1 LLGALLGEFL
11 GGVNGLGVTM
21 MGSMSQL
28 ETARTWGLAL
38 VATALGG
45 IGYVGIGLA
54 ARSLGLSRAEPP
66 TSVAPASSRTARSA
80 PIRGLRAVG
89 TITLST
95 AVTLG
100 LWLAFVKGLHLKPFF
115 AKTPADVWRFVSSG
129 ENRHVLLHALSQT
142 ATSALLGYVV
152 GLAAA
157 SVGAVI
163 FVLWRSVE
171 RAIMPFALV
180 AQSIPLAALTP
191 LLVLLLGRG
200 LVATVVV
207 SVLVTFFPSLVN
219 LTKGMRAAS
228 PELLDLLRTYDASRW
243 TTLRRV
249 RVPTALPGLFAAA
262 RVSAPRALL
271 GVLIAEYLA
280 TGVGVGWMLNLAK
293 TRSEFALVWSGAVM
307 ITMLSVLAY
316 SLVGWLERLML
327 ARYAPEVMS

>member
-1 LLGALLGEFL
+1 
-11 GGVNGLGVTM
+11 
-21 MGSMSQL
+21 
-28 ETARTWGLAL
+28 
-38 VATALGG
+38 
-45 IGYVGIGLA
+45 
-54 ARSLGLSRAEPP
+54 
-66 TSVAPASSRTARSA
+66 
-80 PIRGLRAVG
+80 
-89 TITLST
+89 
-95 AVTLG
+95 
-100 LWLAFVKGLHLKPFF
+100 VKGLHLKPFF
-115 AKTPADVWRFVSSG
+115 AKTPADVWRFLGSG

-157 SVGAVI
+157 SVGAVV
-163 FVLWRSVE
+163 FVLWPGVE
-171 RAIMPFALV
+171 RAVMPFALV

-200 LVATVVV
+200 LLATVVV

-228 PELLDLLRTYDASRW
+228 PQLLDVFRTYGASRW

-249 RVPTALPGLFAAA
+249 QVPTAVPGLFAAA

-307 ITMLSVLAY
+307 ITVLAVLAY

-327 ARYAPEVMS
+327 ARYAPEVLS